1 MTIAPNLSPLLDAGI
16 QLLPPERLPAYAVDG
31 QAPRWVAQPASRQEV
46 AQVLQWASAEG
57 LAVCPRGGG
66 TQMALG
72 NSPRRVD
79 LVLDLPGLD
88 RLLDFQ
94 PADLTVT
101 VEAGM
106 TLAALQSALA
116 QGDKFLPVE
125 APLAD
130 QATIGGILATGATG
144 PLRFAHGLPRDWL
157 IGIGVVSAQGVASK
171 AGGKVVKNVTGYDL
185 NKLYTGSLGT
195 LGVIVEATFKLSP
208 RPADF
213 AALVAAFPSA
223 ARAVQAGQQL
233 AGQVFAPQGQQV
245 VTGSAARRL
254 GLGRDQGGARKSP
267 LAPLYERGE
276 PSSPPLPCLSGER
289 KERGVGGI
297 SRSAHEPEHGEALA
311 IAFFAGRGRAVQR
324 RLEESRRLLQAQG
337 GSEVAVLDASAGRE
351 LLRRLTDLGWSAESA
366 PRLGLKASVPPS
378 AVGRAVAMLQ
388 EEAATVGEAGIIA
401 DPGFGTVRLL
411 QWGEIPPSPPL
422 RKGGEESTDAAAPEK
437 IARLRARLRELGGS
451 VVVEQCPLALKQQVD
466 VWDVDPQALE
476 IMRRLKQRFDPLGA
490 LNPGRF
496 AGRL

>member
-1 MTIAPNLSPLLDAGI
+1 MTLSQHLSSLLEAGI
-16 QLLPPERLPAYAVDG
+16 QVLPPERLPAYAIDG
-31 QAPRWVAQPASRQEV
+31 QTPQAVAQPATRQEV

-57 LAVCPRGGG
+57 LAVCPWGGG
-66 TQMALG
+66 TQMGVG
-72 NSPRRVD
+72 NLPRQVD
-79 LVLDLPGLD
+79 LVLDLARLD

-106 TLAALQSALA
+106 TLAVLQSALA
-116 QGDKFLPVE
+116 QGGKFLPVE

-144 PLRFAHGLPRDWL
+144 PLRLAYGLPRDWL

-213 AALVAAFPSA
+213 AALVTGFPSA
-223 ARAVQAGQQL
+223 VRAVLAGQQL
-233 AGQVFAPQGQQV
+233 AGQVFAPQGLQV
-245 VTGSAARRL
+245 VTGPVVRRL
-254 GLGRDQGGARKSP
+254 GLEQAGGNVRKSP
-267 LAPLYERGE
+267 LAPLYER
-276 PSSPPLPCLSGER
+276 R
-289 KERGVGGI
+289 VGGI
-297 SRSAHEPEHGEALA
+297 SRIAPEPRTGEALA
-311 IAFFAGRGRAVQR
+311 IAFFQGRGLAVRR
-324 RLEESRRLLQAQG
+324 RLEESRRLLQSQG
-337 GSEVAVLDASAGRE
+337 GSEAAVLDAGVGQE
-351 LLRRLTDLGWSAESA
+351 LLGRLTGLGWAAETA
-366 PRLGLKASVPPS
+366 PRLGLKVSVPPS
-378 AVGRAVAMLQ
+378 AVGQVAALLS
-388 EEAATVGEAGIIA
+388 EDAASGADTGIIA

-411 QWGEIPPSPPL
+411 QWGEIPPNPPFA
-422 RKGGEESTDAAAPEK
+422 KGGSGGFDGSPEK
-437 IARLRARLRELGGS
+437 IARLRDQVRKLNGW
-451 VVVEQCPLALKQQVD
+451 VVVEQCPLGLKQQVD
-466 VWDVDPQALE
+466 VWDVEPQALE
-476 IMRRLKQRFDPLGA
+476 VMRRLKQKFDPLGT

>member
-1 MTIAPNLSPLLDAGI
+1 LTLSHQTSSLLNQGI
-16 QLLPPERLPAYAVDG
+16 KVLPPEQLPAYAIDG
-31 QAPRWVAQPASRQEV
+31 QAPRLVAQPATRQEV
-46 AQVLQWASAEG
+46 AQVLQWASAER
-57 LAVCPRGGG
+57 LAVCPWGGG

-72 NSPRRVD
+72 NPPRRVD
-79 LVLDLPGLD
+79 LVLDLRRLD

-106 TLAALQSALA
+106 TLDALQAALA
-116 QGDKFLPVE
+116 QGGKFLPVE
-125 APLAD
+125 APLAGR
-130 QATIGGILATGATG
+130 ATIGGILATGSTG
-144 PLRFAHGLPRDWL
+144 PLRLAYGLPRDWL
-157 IGIGVVSAQGVASK
+157 IGIGVISAQGVASK

-208 RPADF
+208 RPAGF

-233 AGQVFAPQGQQV
+233 ASRVFAPQGLQV
-245 VTGSAARRL
+245 VSGPVVQRLALRHAPGGPSTGS
-254 GLGRDQGGARKSP
+254 GRADFSSA
-267 LAPLYERGE
+267 RGE
-276 PSSPPLPCLSGER
+276 P
-289 KERGVGGI
+289 V
-297 SRSAHEPEHGEALA
+297 EPRDGEAFA

-324 RLEESRRLLQAQG
+324 RLDESRRLLLEQG
-337 GSEVAVLDASAGRE
+337 GSEVAVLDAAAGQE
-351 LLRRLTDLGWSAESA
+351 LLGRLTDLGWTPETT
-366 PRLGLKASVPPS
+366 PRLGLKVNLPPS
-378 AVGRAVAMLQ
+378 AVSQVVERLADADLGRRPWSS
-388 EEAATVGEAGIIA
+388 IA

-411 QWGEIPPSPPL
+411 QWQEIPSRAEPSRPAPGPPL
-422 RKGGEESTDAAAPEK
+422 PKGGLGGFDGSLAA
-437 IARLRARLRELGGS
+437 ITRLRNYVREMGGS
-451 VVVEQCPLALKQQVD
+451 VVVEQCPLELKQQVD

-476 IMRRLKQRFDPLGA
+476 VMRRLKQQFDPLGI